1 MVFFSGWGLDMCQP
15 WGLAEGKREWA
26 FASPPVVTRKHPHS
40 FPKRHPCT
48 FTQRADLLL
57 YASIWGKGQLPLSPK
72 GWSQCPSSGDPH
84 TGLLRYQRKLRG
96 ERYSPSPVCT
106 HTGPSETD
114 LIWPLP
120 FHPSDPFWE
129 VRPGLGLGTGKGGQG
144 EHSSL
149 FPLTRTGPFS
159 NSASCTT
166 LHSLPFSTSSG
177 AN

>member
-1 MVFFSGWGLDMCQP
+1 MSRHAGVSLAMVFLSGWGLDMCQP

-26 FASPPVVTRKHPHS
+26 FASPSVVTRKDPHS

-48 FTQRADLLL
+48 FTQRANLLL
-57 YASIWGKGQLPLSPK
+57 YASIWGEGQLPLSPK

-120 FHPSDPFWE
+120 SHPS
-129 VRPGLGLGTGKGGQG
+129 R
-144 EHSSL
+144 SL
-149 FPLTRTGPFS
+149 LRLLRSQTWVRTGYWKRRTGRP
-159 NSASCTT
+159 
-166 LHSLPFSTSSG
+166 
-177 AN
+177 